1 MQNGVLPMYTGC
13 IQSKSQKK
21 NPMSQQIWQHVPTY
35 MRTTE
40 KRNFGWAMDIPV
52 LQKFMHSFLSKDI
65 TLSTTEWTSKSPKPF
80 FFFFLLVSNR
90 PVQQAKTSRTVL
102 GITQH
107 TPNKH
112 KISDHESLATS
123 QFRKRWSTNFP

>member
-1 MQNGVLPMYTGC
+1 MGC
-13 IQSKSQKK
+13 YPCTQDVYKVNPKKKSNEPTDLAACSHVYEDHRKKKLRLSYGYSCPSKVHAFISLQRQYIKH
-21 NPMSQQIWQHVPTY
+21 NRM
-35 MRTTE
+35 
-40 KRNFGWAMDIPV
+40 NFQV
-52 LQKFMHSFLSKDI
+52 SKA
-65 TLSTTEWTSKSPKPF
+65 F

-112 KISDHESLATS
+112 KITDHESLATS
-123 QFRKRWSTNFP
+123 QFRKR